1 MINNTFPFF
10 AGQRTDKA
18 FGSSSVLSPLPI
30 KTMVPKVK
38 SCDILVN
45 KTDAYIELGGAGGMI
60 FQTQAMWMIFLIGF
74 FIGFLPLYI
83 AFDGFTG
90 LYLDSYKDVLVN
102 GEWVVQFQSVDFFLK
117 LFGILAP
124 FGGILFILF
133 KGVQST
139 HRKLNRTLP
148 FRFHR
153 QRRAVMMSRWNE
165 ETKQTE
171 IKMFPWEEICAMVGQ
186 GSAMSTG
193 GIISSASLVIAAN
206 DSEDYG
212 HFWSSMQTGAM
223 NKIHAAGMWEMIRS
237 FMEEGPE
244 AIGEPSPLTLE
255 GLIEQHCASRDMK
268 VEDFTTATKVWWYL
282 NGTMLGIWRIN
293 YETQKMKQNADTF
306 TEVTEWSRPLPKA
319 QWAKPSDAL
328 QYYNNMLAE
337 NEYAKGQTIFSIGDI
352 RQKYGDVR

>member
-1 MINNTFPFF
+1 MINTTFPFF

-60 FQTQAMWMIFLIGF
+60 FQTQVMWLGFLIGF

-83 AFDGFTG
+83 MFDGFTG
-90 LYLDSYKDVLVN
+90 LYLGAYKEVLVN
-102 GEWVVQFQSVDFFLK
+102 GEWVQQFRAYDFVMPV
-117 LFGILAP
+117 LALLIP

-133 KGVQST
+133 KIAQHARQT
-139 HRKLNRTLP
+139 LTRTLP

-153 QRRAVMMSRWNE
+153 QRREVMMSRWNDE
-165 ETKQTE
+165 INQTE
-171 IKMFPWEEICAMVGQ
+171 IKFFPWEDICAMVGQ
-186 GSAMSTG
+186 GSAVSTG
-193 GIISSASLVIAAN
+193 GIISSASLLIAAN
-206 DSEDYG
+206 NSENYG

-244 AIGEPSPLTLE
+244 TIGEPSPLTLE

-293 YETQKMKQNADTF
+293 YETQKMKQNANTF
-306 TEVTEWSRPLPKA
+306 TEVTEWSQSLPKA

-328 QYYNNMLAE
+328 QYYNTMLAE

>member
-1 MINNTFPFF
+1 
-10 AGQRTDKA
+10 
-18 FGSSSVLSPLPI
+18 
-30 KTMVPKVK
+30 MVPKVK

-60 FQTQAMWMIFLIGF
+60 FQSQMLWMIFLMGF
-74 FIGFLPLYI
+74 FIAFLPPYI
-83 AFDGFTG
+83 MFDGFTG
-90 LYLDSYKDVLVN
+90 IYSGSYKEVLVN
-102 GEWVVQFQSVDFFLK
+102 GEWIVQFQYFEFFLV
-117 LFGILAP
+117 LFGTLAG
-124 FGGILFILF
+124 FGGALFILF

-139 HRKLNRTLP
+139 RRKLSRTLP

-153 QRRAVMMSRWNE
+153 QRREVMMSRWNDE
-165 ETKQTE
+165 IKQTE
-171 IKMFPWEEICAMVGQ
+171 IKFFPWEDICAMVGQ

-193 GIISSASLVIAAN
+193 GIISSASLLIAGN
-206 DSEDYG
+206 DNDDYG

-306 TEVTEWSRPLPKA
+306 TEVTEWSQSLPKA

-328 QYYNNMLAE
+328 QYYNTMLAE